1 MGIEEDT
8 EVDRSI
14 TIVFISRMMSK
25 LLSELS
31 NLQKKEK
38 HLEKA
43 RIIKQD
49 IARMS
54 QTYAELSI
62 PEFNHEDYLIFLHRH
77 TEVLSRIDRKSSYSK
92 LRPFIDNI
100 CMLLE
105 RQVKK
110 SPLL

>member
-14 TIVFISRMMSK
+14 TIVFISRMMPK